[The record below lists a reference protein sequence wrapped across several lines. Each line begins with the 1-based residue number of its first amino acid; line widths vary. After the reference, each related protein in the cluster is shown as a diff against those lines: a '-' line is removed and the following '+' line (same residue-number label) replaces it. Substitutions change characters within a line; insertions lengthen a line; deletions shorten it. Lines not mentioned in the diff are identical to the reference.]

1 MSKNRASMN
10 ISGVMC
16 RCHRQ
21 MSGNLSKK
29 TQIIDRSFKAERL
42 SGCRPSSSCIDV
54 IMQLAL
60 RRRSLSVRDSS
71 HSRRGLREGNG
82 REPCNAHAGP
92 QRPASFYSCSNQ
104 YCSLNR
110 RNCSIALREEGVS
123 NTIKTEC
130 SCRMEL
136 RMADGMTARS
146 PSLILALVFSL
157 RRLKRHERAPF
168 SNDALRHLCFLKDA
182 PVRPGGP

>member
-29 TQIIDRSFKAERL
+29 TQIIDRSFKSERL

-60 RRRSLSVRDSS
+60 RRRSLSVHDSS
-71 HSRRGLREGNG
+71 HSRRGFREGNG
-82 REPCNAHAGP
+82 RELLQCAGP
-92 QRPASFYSCSNQ
+92 LRPASFYSRSKQ
-104 YCSLNR
+104 YSSLNR

-146 PSLILALVFSL
+146 HSLILAFVFSL

-168 SNDALRHLCFLKDA
+168 SNDALRRLCFLKDA

>member
-29 TQIIDRSFKAERL
+29 TQIIDRSFKSERL
-42 SGCRPSSSCIDV
+42 SGCRPSPSCIDV

-60 RRRSLSVRDSS
+60 RRRSLSVHDSS
-71 HSRRGLREGNG
+71 HSRRGFREGNG
-82 REPCNAHAGP
+82 RELLQCAGP
-92 QRPASFYSCSNQ
+92 RRLASFYSRSKQ
-104 YCSLNR
+104 YSSLNR
-110 RNCSIALREEGVS
+110 RNCSIALREEGIS

-146 PSLILALVFSL
+146 HSLILAFVFSL

-168 SNDALRHLCFLKDA
+168 SNDALRRLCFLKDA